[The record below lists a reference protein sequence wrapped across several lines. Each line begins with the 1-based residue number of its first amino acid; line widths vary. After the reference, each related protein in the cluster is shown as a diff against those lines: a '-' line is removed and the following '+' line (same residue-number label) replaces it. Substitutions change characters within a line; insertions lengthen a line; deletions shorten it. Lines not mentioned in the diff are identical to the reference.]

1 MINNKFNLV
10 LKKFMSKKSQFLM
23 AILSIAT
30 TMTVTYFISR
40 AGTLNPTMAPGDT
53 MHTLDD
59 IYCRI
64 TGCTPTAYGLDSP
77 GAVGATMRS
86 LEDIY
91 DAVDT
96 LASGIDY
103 SLQKNQI
110 WDDWKGSAVATS
122 ASLSLAYTATVDQN
136 LEEGTW
142 ASTTDT
148 NLTSTTVASGVVK
161 RDERTGL
168 YWSDCYSAAVDG
180 TCDTR
185 TNSFTLNG
193 TVDDADDGL
202 DAEGGLS
209 VDFCEALAL
218 DADGDGTD
226 ETDWYLPSQ
235 KELIQVY
242 INGAANNIPSPANNF
257 WSSTELYTSTANAWY
272 VYLAFG
278 YTLNV
283 GKTNNSYA
291 RCVRR

>member
-1 MINNKFNLV
+1 
-10 LKKFMSKKSQFLM
+10 
-23 AILSIAT
+23 
-30 TMTVTYFISR
+30 
-40 AGTLNPTMAPGDT
+40 
-53 MHTLDD
+53 MHDLQ
-59 IYCRI
+59 
-64 TGCTPTAYGLDSP
+64 
-77 GAVGATMRS
+77 
-86 LEDIY
+86 DIY
-91 DAVDT
+91 DAVDA
-96 LASGIDY
+96 LANGIDY

-122 ASLSLAYTATVDQN
+122 ASLSLAYTAAVDQN
-136 LEEGTW
+136 LEEGEW

-148 NLTSTTVASGVVK
+148 DLTATTIASGVVK
-161 RDERTGL
+161 KDLRTGL
-168 YWSDCYSAAVDG
+168 FWSDCYSAAVDG